1 MSIFSQQLLF
11 SDQQVV
17 TTTAFSTG
25 FIDLGERSIEPA
37 TGNETKGDLGAGA
50 TIPLAVHVTED
61 FTATTGVHVELVQ
74 SDSLDT
80 AGTALV
86 SPEVVDRTAEVP
98 VAELVAGYRFNMD
111 SIRSKTTKRYIQL
124 QYVCNG
130 TAVTG
135 KVTAGI
141 VAANAAGTH

>member
-25 FIDLGERSIEPA
+25 FIDLGERGIEPA
-37 TGNETKGDLGAGA
+37 TGNETMGDLGAGA
-50 TIPLAVHVTED
+50 IIPVAVHVTED

-74 SDSLDT
+74 SDDLDA

-86 SPEVVDRTAEVP
+86 APEVVDRTAEVP
-98 VAELVAGYRFNMD
+98 VVELVAGYRFNMD
-111 SIRSKTTKRYIQL
+111 SIRSQTTKRYIQL

-141 VAANAAGTH
+141 VAANSAGTR